1 MLSYNNAAASNKEDE
16 GEWGI
21 LGTQSWSVNVCW
33 SRKSLHYQDA
43 EEDGDDEEV
52 SPREG
57 GCDVHPAAALPL
69 LSAALRPSGQNAN
82 GR

>member
-1 MLSYNNAAASNKEDE
+1 MKGSE
-16 GEWGI
+16 GFWELRADLWTSAG
-21 LGTQSWSVNVCW
+21 

-82 GR
+82 GP